1 MIYLIDEFSTT
12 NQHNNMPITANDPK
26 RVSWL
31 EVPEIT
37 DFPIQNI
44 PFGVFITKDDVITIG
59 TRIGD
64 YAIDLGAL
72 QQLNYFE
79 GIELTDDMFMQDTL
93 NDFISDGKKTWRLV
107 RNRIADIFDSNN
119 AQLRDNKKHR
129 AVVVCKVQDVEMQLP
144 VLIGDYTDFY
154 SSKEHATNV
163 GAMFRDPANALLP
176 NWLHIPVGYHGRS
189 STIVPSGIPV
199 HRPMGQT
206 LPNGETTPVFGPSR
220 AIDFELEMA
229 FVTTD
234 ANVMGEN
241 IPVHE
246 AEDYIFGMV
255 LLNDWSARDIQKW
268 EYVPL
273 GPFLAKNFAT
283 SISPWIVTM
292 DALEPFRTKGPKQ
305 DPNPLP
311 YLQQKGKHNFDI
323 QLEVAIEPE
332 GTEATVVTH
341 SNFKYMYWS
350 MSQQLAHHTSNGCR
364 VNSGDMMGSGTISGP
379 TPDSYGSMLELTW
392 NGKNPIQMKDGT
404 ERKFIN
410 DNDTVIFKGF
420 CKNNG
425 TRIGFGEVRSKLL
438 PPFVRK

>member
-1 MIYLIDEFSTT
+1 
-12 NQHNNMPITANDPK
+12 MPITANYPNRK
-26 RVSWL
+26 CWLRVPQNS
-31 EVPEIT
+31 

-72 QQLNYFE
+72 QQLHYFD
-79 GIELTDDMFMQDTL
+79 GLELTEDLFLQDTL

-107 RNRIADIFDSNN
+107 RNRIADIFDETNSL
-119 AQLRDNKKHR
+119 LRDNAAHR
-129 AVVVCKVQDVEMQLP
+129 AQIICLVSEVEMQLP
-144 VLIGDYTDFY
+144 VQIGDYTDFY

-163 GAMFRDPANALLP
+163 GMMFRDPANALLP

-206 LPNGETTPVFGPSR
+206 LPVGENSPVFGPSR
-220 AIDFELEMA
+220 LIDFELEMA
-229 FVTTD
+229 FITTD

-273 GPFLAKNFAT
+273 GPFLAKNFAS

-292 DALEPFRTKGPKQ
+292 DALEPYRTKGPNQ
-305 DPNPLP
+305 DPTPLP
-311 YLQQKGKHNFDI
+311 YLQQKGKHAFDI
-323 QLEVAIEPE
+323 QLEVAIQPE
-332 GTEATVVTH
+332 NAEATVVSQ

-379 TPDSYGSMLELTW
+379 TPSSYGSMLELTW
-392 NGKNPIQMKDGT
+392 GGKNPIQLADGS

-410 DNDTVIFKGF
+410 DNDTVIMKAH
-420 CKNNG
+420 CENQEV
-425 TRIGFGEVRSKLL
+425 RIGFGEVSSKLL

>member
-1 MIYLIDEFSTT
+1 
-12 NQHNNMPITANDPK
+12 MPITANNPK
-26 RVSWL
+26 RKSWL
-31 EVPEIT
+31 EVPENS

-44 PFGVFITKDDVITIG
+44 PFGVFLTKDDVITIG

-64 YAIDLGAL
+64 FAIDLGAL

-107 RNRIADIFDSNN
+107 RNRIAELFDIKNQQLQNN
-119 AQLRDNKKHR
+119 DEHR
-129 AVVVCKVQDVEMQLP
+129 EIVVFKMEDVEMQLP

-163 GAMFRDPANALLP
+163 GKMFRDPENALLP

-206 LPNGETTPVFGPSR
+206 LPNGETSPVFGPSR
-220 AIDFELEMA
+220 LIDFELETA
-229 FVTTD
+229 FITTD

-273 GPFLAKNFAT
+273 GPFLAKNFAS

-305 DPNPLP
+305 DPTPLP
-311 YLQQKGKHNFDI
+311 YLQQKGKHTYDI
-323 QLEVAIEPE
+323 NLEVAICPE
-332 GTEATVVTH
+332 NGKEHIVSKT
-341 SNFKYMYWS
+341 NFKYMYWS
-350 MSQQLAHHTSNGCR
+350 MCQQLAHHTSNGCR

-379 TPDSYGSMLELTW
+379 TPDSFGSMLELTW
-392 NGKNPIQMKDGT
+392 GGKNPIKLTDGT

-410 DNDTVIFKGF
+410 DNDTVIMRGF
-420 CKNNG
+420 CQNNEV
-425 TRIGFGEVRSKLL
+425 RIGFGEVASKLL
-438 PPFVRK
+438 PPFVRS

>member
-1 MIYLIDEFSTT
+1 MPKLNYNP
-12 NQHNNMPITANDPK
+12 NQK
-26 RVSWL
+26 SWL
-31 EVPEIT
+31 AVHENS
-37 DFPIQNI
+37 DFPIQNL
-44 PFGVFITKDDVITIG
+44 PFGVFITKEDVITIG

-64 YAIDLGAL
+64 FAIDMGAL
-72 QQLNYFE
+72 QQLNYFD

-107 RNRIADIFDSNN
+107 RNRLSEIFDSNN
-119 AQLRDNKKHR
+119 PLLRDNKEHR
-129 AVVVCKVQDVEMQLP
+129 EIIIFNIEDVEMQLP

-163 GAMFRDPANALLP
+163 GKMFRDPENALLP

-220 AIDFELEMA
+220 LVDFELETA
-229 FVTTD
+229 FITTD
-234 ANVMGEN
+234 ANIMGEN
-241 IPVHE
+241 IPINE
-246 AEDYIFGMV
+246 SEDYIFGMV

-273 GPFLAKNFAT
+273 GPFLAKNFAS

-292 DALEPFRTKGPKQ
+292 DALEPFRVKGPTQ
-305 DPNPLP
+305 EPAPLP
-311 YLQQKGKHNFDI
+311 YLQQHGKHSFDI
-323 QLEVAIEPE
+323 KLEVYIKPE
-332 GTEATVVTH
+332 NSGETLISE
-341 SNFKYMYWS
+341 SNFKYMYWT
-350 MSQQLAHHTSNGCR
+350 MSQQLTHHTSNGCR

-379 TPDSYGSMLELTW
+379 TPDSFGSMLELTW
-392 NGKNPIQMKDGT
+392 GGKNPLKLNDGT

-410 DNDTVIFKGF
+410 DNDTVIMKGY
-420 CKNNG
+420 CQNSSV
-425 TRIGFGEVRSKLL
+425 RIGFGEVSSKLL

>member
-1 MIYLIDEFSTT
+1 
-12 NQHNNMPITANDPK
+12 MPITANYPNRK
-26 RVSWL
+26 CWL
-31 EVPEIT
+31 TVPQNS

-64 YAIDLGAL
+64 YAIDLGVL
-72 QQLNYFE
+72 QQLHYFD
-79 GIELTDDMFMQDTL
+79 GLELTEDLFLQDTL

-107 RNRIADIFDSNN
+107 RNRIADIFDETNPL
-119 AQLRDNKKHR
+119 LRDNADHR
-129 AVVVCKVQDVEMQLP
+129 AQIICLVSEVEMQLP
-144 VLIGDYTDFY
+144 VQIGDYTDFY

-163 GAMFRDPANALLP
+163 GMMFRDPANALLP

-206 LPNGETTPVFGPSR
+206 LPAGEESPVFGPSR
-220 AIDFELEMA
+220 LIDFELEMA
-229 FVTTD
+229 FITTD

-273 GPFLAKNFAT
+273 GPFLAKNFAS

-305 DPNPLP
+305 DPTPLP
-311 YLQQKGKHNFDI
+311 YLQQKGKYAFDI
-323 QLEVAIEPE
+323 NLEVAIQPE
-332 GTEATVVTH
+332 NGSETVVSQ

-379 TPDSYGSMLELTW
+379 TPTSYGSMLELTW
-392 NGKNPIQMKDGT
+392 GGKNPVKLTDGT

-410 DNDTVIFKGF
+410 DNDTVIMKGF
-420 CKNNG
+420 CENQEV
-425 TRIGFGEVRSKLL
+425 RIGFGEVSSKLL

>member
-1 MIYLIDEFSTT
+1 
-12 NQHNNMPITANDPK
+12 MPITANYPNRK
-26 RVSWL
+26 CWLRVPQIS
-31 EVPEIT
+31 

-72 QQLNYFE
+72 QQLHYFD
-79 GIELTDDMFMQDTL
+79 GLELTEDLFLQDTL

-107 RNRIADIFDSNN
+107 RNRIADIFDETNSL
-119 AQLRDNKKHR
+119 LRDNAAHR
-129 AVVVCKVQDVEMQLP
+129 AQIICLVSEVEMQLP
-144 VLIGDYTDFY
+144 VQIGDYTDFY

-163 GAMFRDPANALLP
+163 GMMFRDPANALLP

-206 LPNGETTPVFGPSR
+206 LPVGENSPVFGPSR
-220 AIDFELEMA
+220 LIDFELEMA
-229 FVTTD
+229 FITTD

-273 GPFLAKNFAT
+273 GPFLAKNFAS

-292 DALEPFRTKGPKQ
+292 DALEPYRTKGPNQ
-305 DPNPLP
+305 DPTPLP
-311 YLQQKGKHNFDI
+311 YLQQKGKHAFDI
-323 QLEVAIEPE
+323 QLEVAIQPE
-332 GTEATVVTH
+332 NAEATVVSQ

-379 TPDSYGSMLELTW
+379 TPSSYGSMLELTW
-392 NGKNPIQMKDGT
+392 GGKNPIQLADGS

-410 DNDTVIFKGF
+410 DNDTVIMKAH
-420 CKNNG
+420 CENQEV
-425 TRIGFGEVRSKLL
+425 RIGFGEVSSKLL